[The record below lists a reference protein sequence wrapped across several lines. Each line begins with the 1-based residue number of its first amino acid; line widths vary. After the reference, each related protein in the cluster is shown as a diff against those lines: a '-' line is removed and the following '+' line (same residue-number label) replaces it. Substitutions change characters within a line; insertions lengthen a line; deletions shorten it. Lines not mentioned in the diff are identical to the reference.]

1 MSDEADNAKE
11 DGVEDL
17 AGEAAEDNAAP
28 NPGPAPGPAPG
39 PTRGKADVA
48 GELASLKDQLLRA
61 LAEVENT
68 RRRGERTAQEARS
81 YAIDR
86 FAKDLLPIADS
97 LQKAIEVIPPDER
110 EAAGSLHT
118 LVEGVELTMKLMTE
132 TFARHGLKRIGAK
145 GDVFDSNL
153 HQAVAQIPSDA
164 PAGSVAEVFQYGY
177 TLADRTLRPA
187 MVAVS
192 AGGGQAPAPDR
203 PPEGKIDI
211 KV

>member
-1 MSDEADNAKE
+1 MMSDDKPE
-11 DGVEDL
+11 D
-17 AGEAAEDNAAP
+17 AAEATPAETAA
-28 NPGPAPGPAPG
+28 
-39 PTRGKADVA
+39 DSA
-48 GELASLKDQLLRA
+48 GELAALKDQLLRA

-68 RRRGERTAQEARS
+68 RRRGERNVADTRA
-81 YAIDR
+81 YAIEK
-86 FAKDLLPIADS
+86 FARDLLPIADS
-97 LQKAIEVIPPDER
+97 LQKAVEIIPPEER
-110 EAAGSLHT
+110 DGAGALHT
-118 LVEGVELTMKLMTE
+118 LVDGVELTMKLMTE

-145 GDVFDSNL
+145 GDTFDPNL

-177 TLADRTLRPA
+177 ALNDRTVRPA

-192 AGGGQAPAPDR
+192 AGGGAPKAEPNGDV

>member
-1 MSDEADNAKE
+1 MSDEADSGNE
-11 DGVEDL
+11 DRAEDFE
-17 AGEAAEDNAAP
+17 GEAAEDGAADGAAA
-28 NPGPAPGPAPG
+28 NKPAAEI
-39 PTRGKADVA
+39 A
-48 GELASLKDQLLRA
+48 GLKDQLLRA
-61 LAEVENT
+61 LAEAENV
-68 RRRGERTAQEARS
+68 RRRGERSASDARM

-97 LQKAIEVIPPDER
+97 LQRAIEVIPPEER

-118 LVEGVELTMKLMTE
+118 LVEGVELTMKLMNE
-132 TFARHGLKRIGAK
+132 TFARHGLRRIGAK

-192 AGGGQAPAPDR
+192 AGGASKPPPSDQEPPDGR
-203 PPEGKIDI
+203 IDI

>member
-1 MSDEADNAKE
+1 MSEKTPEEEAE
-11 DGVEDL
+11 DAGVEPQT
-17 AGEAAEDNAAP
+17 ASQTEIAA
-28 NPGPAPGPAPG
+28 
-39 PTRGKADVA
+39 
-48 GELASLKDQLLRA
+48 LKDQLLRA
-61 LAEVENT
+61 LAESENV
-68 RRRGERTAQEARS
+68 RRRAAREAQDTRA

-97 LQKAIEVIPPDER
+97 LEKAIDVIPPEER

-118 LVEGVELTMKLMTE
+118 LVEGVELTMKLMVE
-132 TFARHGLKRIGAK
+132 TFARHGLRRIGAK
-145 GDVFDSNL
+145 GDAFDSNL

-164 PAGSVAEVFQYGY
+164 PAGSVAEVFQPGWV
-177 TLADRTLRPA
+177 LAERTLRPA

-192 AGGGQAPAPDR
+192 AGGAASAPPSGGQ